1 MLNAIRGD
9 DKTEVLTGIYDE
21 YLEKDVGDYFAQPPY
36 LPEGFK
42 VRWLYTLML
51 VTTFCNPALLQ
62 LKGKNRKEWYLDIL
76 RPPYCER
83 KTELLKTYRVLSL
96 TTLR

>member
-1 MLNAIRGD
+1 MLNAIHGD

-42 VRWLYTLML
+42 VR
-51 VTTFCNPALLQ
+51 A
-62 LKGKNRKEWYLDIL
+62 
-76 RPPYCER
+76 
-83 KTELLKTYRVLSL
+83 
-96 TTLR
+96 

>member
-1 MLNAIRGD
+1 MSYFDTCLKIRLQFEVLNAIHGD

-42 VRWLYTLML
+42 VRGL
-51 VTTFCNPALLQ
+51 
-62 LKGKNRKEWYLDIL
+62 
-76 RPPYCER
+76 
-83 KTELLKTYRVLSL
+83 
-96 TTLR
+96 